1 MIVMPLSDRV
11 IPRLPEH
18 LTKVPVQLGVASKWL
33 WETGLNS
40 TESFGEQDDGFSQQ
54 ANKLGVY
61 LIGLGKKTCVSSAGL
76 NGQSV
81 VLNLG

>member
-1 MIVMPLSDRV
+1 MPLSDRV
-11 IPRLPEH
+11 IPRLPVH

-40 TESFGEQDDGFSQQ
+40 TEFVCEQDDGFPQQ

-61 LIGLGKKTCVSSAGL
+61 LIGLGWFRKETCVSSAGL